1 MPEPGRDYPRT
12 WAEFCRMFPDD
23 DACASYLERLSWPDG
38 FVCPACGAV
47 ARQPWRGSRRRLV
60 CPACEHQTTV
70 TSGTLFQG
78 TRTPLSRWFAA
89 AWMIATAEQGISAK
103 DLQRRLGL
111 ASYETA
117 WMLLHRYRRAMV
129 RSGRPRLSGVVEV
142 GETPVGRRSVVALA
156 VEDRGD
162 EPGRVR
168 MQRAISTGPAGLAAF
183 VAWAVEPGTVVRTA
197 DPGTSGVLLEHG
209 YLAQPQSAPAPKPE
223 PASALEAEPEPA
235 PASEPDAE
243 AEAASEPASQPAPEA
258 ASQPASRPA
267 SEPASGPGPASGG
280 PGPGPGRP
288 PLAYAELVARLLRRW
303 LTDTHQ
309 GAASPAQLD
318 WYLDEFTFRFN
329 RRWAT
334 HRGLLFYRLIEEAVV
349 TPPLPYESVAATRSE
364 RIGQAGLEPRG

>member
-209 YLAQPQSAPAPKPE
+209 YLAPPQSAPELEPVSEPE
-223 PASALEAEPEPA
+223 PASEAASAPEREPRSEPEREPA
-235 PASEPDAE
+235 PERQ
-243 AEAASEPASQPAPEA
+243 AASE
-258 ASQPASRPA
+258 
-267 SEPASGPGPASGG
+267 PASGG
-280 PGPGPGRP
+280 PGPRPGRP

>member
-168 MQRAISTGPAGLAAF
+168 MQRAISTGPARLAAF

-209 YLAQPQSAPAPKPE
+209 YLAPPQSAPE
-223 PASALEAEPEPA
+223 PASAPAPEPKA
-235 PASEPDAE
+235 
-243 AEAASEPASQPAPEA
+243 APEA
-258 ASQPASRPA
+258 ASAPEAEPEAELKAASGPAP
-267 SEPASGPGPASGG
+267 EPASGGPAPAPGPRPASAPG

>member
-12 WAEFCRMFPDD
+12 WSEFQRRFPDD
-23 DACASYLERLSWPDG
+23 DACARYLERLSWPDG
-38 FVCPACGAV
+38 FVCAACGAV

-60 CPACEHQTTV
+60 CPSCQHQATV

-78 TRTPLSRWFAA
+78 TRTPLTSWFTA
-89 AWMIATAEQGISAK
+89 AWMIATAEQGVSAS

-142 GETPVGRRSVVALA
+142 GYTPVGRRSIVALA
-156 VEDRGD
+156 VEARGD

-168 MQRAISTGPAGLAAF
+168 MQRVDAAGGEGLAAF
-183 VAWAVEPGTVVRTA
+183 VAWAVEPGTVLRTA
-197 DPGTSGVLLEHG
+197 GAGGSEVLAQGG
-209 YLAQPQSAPAPKPE
+209 YLAPPAG
-223 PASALEAEPEPA
+223 
-235 PASEPDAE
+235 PDA
-243 AEAASEPASQPAPEA
+243 A
-258 ASQPASRPA
+258 
-267 SEPASGPGPASGG
+267 G
-280 PGPGPGRP
+280 P
-288 PLAYAELVARLLRRW
+288 PLAFVELVARLLGRW
-303 LTDTHQ
+303 LQGTHQ

-334 HRGLLFYRLIEEAVV
+334 HRGLLFYRLIEEALV
-349 TPPLPYESVAATRSE
+349 TPPLPYAAVAGVPPEGRTGAKGTAT
-364 RIGQAGLEPRG
+364 

>member
-12 WAEFCRMFPDD
+12 WAEFCELFPDD
-23 DACASYLERLSWPDG
+23 DACARYLERLSWPDG

-60 CPACEHQTTV
+60 CPSCQHQTTV

-78 TRTPLSRWFAA
+78 TRTPLSCWFTA
-89 AWMIATAEQGISAK
+89 AWMIATAEQGVSAA

-168 MQRAISTGPAGLAAF
+168 MQQVAGGTAGLAAF
-183 VAWAVEPGTVVRTA
+183 VAWAVEPGAVVRTA
-197 DPGTSGVLLEHG
+197 DSGLVGVLRERG
-209 YLAQPQSAPAPKPE
+209 YTAQPRSR
-223 PASALEAEPEPA
+223 AERR
-235 PASEPDAE
+235 S
-243 AEAASEPASQPAPEA
+243 
-258 ASQPASRPA
+258 
-267 SEPASGPGPASGG
+267 
-280 PGPGPGRP
+280 
-288 PLAYAELVARLLRRW
+288 LAFVDLVSRLLRRW
-303 LTDTHQ
+303 LAGTHQ

-329 RRWAT
+329 RRSAT

-349 TPPLPYESVAATRSE
+349 TPPLPYGAIAGARSE